1 MPETYEV
8 IACIV
13 PKPCEAR
20 VIEWLEEIEDYI
32 STEAYSPVSES
43 AAC

>member
-8 IACIV
+8 VACIV
-13 PKPCEAR
+13 PKPCEPR

-32 STEAYSPVSES
+32 STEAYSLSGTDG
-43 AAC
+43 

>member
-8 IACIV
+8 VACIV
-13 PKPCEAR
+13 PKPCEPR

-32 STEAYSPVSES
+32 STEAYSLS
-43 AAC
+43 ATDG

>member
-13 PKPCEAR
+13 PKPCEPR
-20 VIEWLEEIEDYI
+20 VIEWLEEIEDFI
-32 STEAYSPVSES
+32 CTEAYSPVSES
-43 AAC
+43 AAR

>member
-13 PKPCEAR
+13 PKPCEPR

-32 STEAYSPVSES
+32 CTEAYSPVSES